1 MTTTMGKNQRKY
13 PRFETNLPVRF
24 NLNPDYHYVPRIKK
38 LGVGGTIRDISWEGI
53 RIDSQMDLLDVC
65 QIFFEE
71 LDDDSAFRLEVL
83 VTDRRKKTHYIKGE
97 VRWYR
102 VSEPE
107 RNIRHFQAGLYL
119 KDAESQS
126 VTKSVV
132 RSMNSRVIN

>member
-1 MTTTMGKNQRKY
+1 MKQDNRKH
-13 PRFETNLPVRF
+13 PRNATAFPIRF
-24 NLNPDYHYVPRIKK
+24 NLNPDYHYVPTIKK
-38 LGVGGTIRDISWEGI
+38 LGVGGTIHNISWEGI

-65 QIFFEE
+65 QIFSEE

-83 VTDRRKKTHYIKGE
+83 VTDHRKRTQYIKGE

-119 KDAESQS
+119 KDVESQS
-126 VTKSVV
+126 VTKSMV
-132 RSMNSRVIN
+132 RSMNSRAMN